1 MSQLQFKQITFT
13 NEDARGSAANKNLL
27 GRNTDYR
34 IFRYPLDIGSYERG
48 HYMVIHINEQVKTR
62 FGESRDSN
70 GNAIPS
76 VANPNAFQDPTRNP
90 TGAGQSIGNAIEGAI
105 TGWEYLKG
113 TIGDGVSAVAVPT
126 PNIQESDF
134 GPASQAFG
142 GAIAGATKIVE
153 GYAERMRSADFR
165 TNFARTIQRT
175 KDSIVLYMPDTMAFT
190 NNQGYNEFNIG
201 TDARILNA
209 IGDTAGAMKR
219 ASDSGM
225 SASQVGE
232 AAGRVLAPYLAAVLA
247 EKNDLT
253 RVAFAAVTGTVL
265 NPMIELVYS
274 TPQLR
279 NFRFDFMLYPR
290 SQKEAVE
297 INKILDCLKFH
308 QAPEIATEGAGAF
321 LIPPSEFNI
330 EFYYNGEI
338 NPNIERISTC
348 VLESIDYDYAPNGF
362 SAYETESSSPT
373 SGGTGMP
380 VAIRL
385 SLAFKETEYKTKSNY
400 SNYANIRGE
409 TAISPAINTQVPY
422 DAFGEAVS
430 VGLNIG
436 QGSSGNYDSDLP
448 FVKNNF
454 EFGE

>member
-13 NEDARGSAANKNLL
+13 NQDARGSGAGKNLL
-27 GRNTDYR
+27 GKNTDYR
-34 IFRYPLDIGSYERG
+34 IFRYPLDIGSYEKG
-48 HYMVIHINEQVKTR
+48 HYMVIHINEQVKTNFAETR
-62 FGESRDSN
+62 GPDGR
-70 GNAIPS
+70 AVPS
-76 VANPNAFQDPTRNP
+76 VANPNAFRDPTRNP
-90 TGAGQSIGNAIEGAI
+90 VTTGESIGIGIEGIKSLADKS
-105 TGWEYLKG
+105 GLS
-113 TIGDGVSAVAVPT
+113 GVSASSF
-126 PNIQESDF
+126 NIQESDL
-134 GPASQAFG
+134 GTLSQGLSGALG
-142 GAIAGATKIVE
+142 GATQVIE
-153 GYAERMRSADFR
+153 GYVDTMTSAKFR
-165 TNFARTIQRT
+165 TDFARTIQRT
-175 KDSIVLYMPDTMAFT
+175 KDSIVMYMPDTMAFT

-201 TDARILNA
+201 ADARILNA
-209 IGDTAGAMKR
+209 IGDTAGAIKK
-219 ASDSGM
+219 ANDSGM
-225 SASQVGE
+225 SATQVGE
-232 AAGRVLAPYLAAVLA
+232 AAGKVLAPYLAAILA

-265 NPMIELVYS
+265 NPMIELVYT

-290 SQKEAVE
+290 SQKEAEE

-338 NPNIERISTC
+338 NPNIERISNC

-362 SAYETESSSPT
+362 SAYETENPSPS

-400 SNYANIRGE
+400 SNFANTRAQLGSAS
-409 TAISPAINTQVPY
+409 TVLTPAPY
-422 DAFGEAVS
+422 DAFDQSIS
-430 VGLNIG
+430 VGLNIS
-436 QGSSGNYDSDLP
+436 QGESGNFENDLP
-448 FVKNNF
+448 FVKPNF
-454 EFGE
+454 EVGGP